1 MAIKS
6 RSKSSQPTAFLRVA
20 YSAPKLSESTIE
32 GIRRL
37 TLPATKALP
46 FVKLKANDQ
55 PLWRPE
61 SFWHVAPTGNREM
74 DVRLGRQYARD
85 AIAAMKADQNCHLI
99 AYIIQDVIKDAIHR
113 AGEKGGGR
121 RNAVVLGFLSEIS
134 EAVATT
140 QLPSSGQCMKFNPR
154 TCPGH

>member
-1 MAIKS
+1 MERGLMATKLHWKLGRPS
-6 RSKSSQPTAFLRVA
+6 TFLRVA

-61 SFWHVAPTGNREM
+61 SFWHVAPTGKREM

-85 AIAAMKADQNCHLI
+85 AIVAMKADQNCHL
-99 AYIIQDVIKDAIHR
+99 
-113 AGEKGGGR
+113 
-121 RNAVVLGFLSEIS
+121 
-134 EAVATT
+134 
-140 QLPSSGQCMKFNPR
+140 
-154 TCPGH
+154 